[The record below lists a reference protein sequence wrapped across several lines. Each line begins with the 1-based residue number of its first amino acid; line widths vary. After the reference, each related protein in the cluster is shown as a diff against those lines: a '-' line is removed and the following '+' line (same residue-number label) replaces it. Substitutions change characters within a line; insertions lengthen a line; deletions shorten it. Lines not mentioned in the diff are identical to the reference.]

1 MEWTLSVVICLV
13 ASILI
18 GYLLG
23 SLNFAIIITKLF
35 AHDDIRKHGS
45 GNAGLT
51 NVLRT
56 LGKGPAS
63 LTLLGDFSKGIVSV
77 LIARLLFWLLTG
89 SSDVILGDYFA
100 VYGALLG
107 HVFPLYYGFKGG
119 KGILV
124 SFGALMILSPIAA
137 LICFSGFL
145 LCVIFTRYVSLG
157 SVVAGAIFP
166 FSIILMNYLNSG
178 SITYEVFLTLP
189 ITGLIIYMHRTNI
202 IRLLSHTES
211 KLSFSK
217 KEK

>member
-1 MEWTLSVVICLV
+1 MDWTLSVVLCLA
-13 ASILI
+13 ASIII

-23 SLNFAIIITKLF
+23 SLNFAIIVTKLF

-63 LTLLGDFSKGIVSV
+63 LTLLGDFSKGIISV

-89 SSDVILGDYFA
+89 SADVVLGDYFA

-137 LICFSGFL
+137 LICFAGFL
-145 LCVIFTRYVSLG
+145 ICVIVTKYVSLG
-157 SVVAGAIFP
+157 SVVAGSLFP
-166 FSIILMNYLNSG
+166 LTIILMNYINFG
-178 SITYEVFLTLP
+178 TITYEVFFTLP
-189 ITGLIIYMHRTNI
+189 IAGLIIYMHRANI
-202 IRLLSHTES
+202 KRLLSHTES
-211 KLSFSK
+211 KISFK
-217 KEK
+217 KK